1 MPTFEVTYTVVA
13 GDITEVLGKIAYPD
27 GEPNADE
34 LKSVFVKEVQEAP
47 TKFASGGFVPGSTY
61 PVKATF

>member
-13 GDITEVLGKIAYPD
+13 GNITEVLGKIAYPD

-34 LKSVFVKEVQEAP
+34 LKSVCVREVK
-47 TKFASGGFVPGSTY
+47 S
-61 PVKATF
+61 